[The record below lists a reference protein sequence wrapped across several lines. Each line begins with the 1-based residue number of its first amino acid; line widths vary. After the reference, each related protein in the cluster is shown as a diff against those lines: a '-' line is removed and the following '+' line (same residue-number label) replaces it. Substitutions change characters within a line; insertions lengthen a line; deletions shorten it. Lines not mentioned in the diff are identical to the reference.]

1 MFSVQPWFRTDFNGF
16 HIDRLKI
23 TVCSRT
29 LNFSPCIHHCTG
41 TGITDQLEVVLFLAT
56 VLQLPQRLYQIFRW
70 QLNKPKVL
78 RVSPLTCIWGSTV
91 TVNNVEIPTTVVVY
105 KTTRTL
111 LPIRIHH
118 GKILKIVAFFSFPLA
133 ICQCGDFFSQELGLI
148 VTGVFLELSVIQRQC
163 QCESWGQR
171 VVLCTLYDNNNFEHC
186 ST

>member
-1 MFSVQPWFRTDFNGF
+1 MFSVQHWFRTDFNGF

-133 ICQCGDFFSQELGLI
+133 ICQCGDFFFPGARPYRHWGFLGAECHPKA
-148 VTGVFLELSVIQRQC
+148 VPV
-163 QCESWGQR
+163 
-171 VVLCTLYDNNNFEHC
+171 
-186 ST
+186 